1 MFYRTGVIEKLD
13 YATAR
18 ARVVFRA
25 ERGRTTGE
33 NFALWLAVLQ
43 TRTKED
49 AYYTMPDAGETVA
62 CLLSETF
69 EDGVILGGL
78 YTEKN
83 KPKNSMVKNRAVIE
97 FSDGTKIQYDRGEKK
112 LLIDAVGDITIKS
125 ASGTVKV
132 EAMTVD
138 VNATTAN
145 ITASGGSASLLD
157 TFTGLTSHIF
167 VPNA

>member
-1 MFYRTGVIEKLD
+1 MYYRKGIIEKID
-13 YATAR
+13 YAKAR

-25 ERGRTTGE
+25 ERGREKGE
-33 NFALWLAVLQ
+33 NFVLWLPVMQ
-43 TRTKED
+43 TRTKND
-49 AYYTMPDAGETVA
+49 AYYTMPDKGETVS
-62 CLLSETF
+62 CILNETC
-69 EDGVILGGL
+69 EDGVILGAV

-83 KPKNSMVKNRAVIE
+83 KPKSRMQKDRAVVV
-97 FSDGTKIQYDRGEKK
+97 FSDGTVIQYDRSAKE
-112 LLIDAVGDITIKS
+112 LLIDAAQDVTVKS

-138 VNATTAN
+138 INATTAN
-145 ITASGGSASLLD
+145 ITASSGSASLLD